1 MQADNLKIQVVCTEK
16 LKHYI
21 VLQRNLMSFI
31 ASIYM
36 ESRKVLKERMQ
47 IVSCLHYGKGE
58 YPEEEVVQIVEVTT
72 RGRERSLRV
81 HSLYLNHE
89 KDLQPESLGTL
100 KLSSSPSLVGSPSH
114 W

>member
-47 IVSCLHYGKGE
+47 IVSCLRYGKGE
-58 YPEEEVVQIVEVTT
+58 YPEEEVTQIVEVTT
-72 RGRERSLRV
+72 RGHERSPWA
-81 HSLYLNHE
+81 HSLCLNRK
-89 KDLQPESLGTL
+89 KDPRPESLGTP
-100 KLSSSPSLVGSPSH
+100 KLSSSFSLVGSPSR